1 MNLQLNLVQ
10 HFLPEYGLMRKPDFI
25 VNKVKGVLDVLLV
38 LLRVD
43 GGEADQQALEL
54 ATGEAATL
62 LQGKHVQPLKR

>member
-1 MNLQLNLVQ
+1 MNLQFNLAQ
-10 HFLPEYGLMRKPDFI
+10 HFLPEYGFMRESDFI

-62 LQGKHVQPLKR
+62 LQSEYV